1 MEVIEHEVFGSIK
14 KSGSDEWTKELKIFF
29 FGEER
34 NVILNI
40 FGDKSGVGKFPEC
53 EISAYK
59 NFFEDLDKFLRKT
72 EIEVYK
78 YYQSVC
84 EEYRDAIGD
93 DDALDEIAPIINSKE
108 EINDLV
114 SKINIYITDS
124 YDDTR
129 NVGIG
134 MECTWEDE
142 HGLGVRFENEEVV
155 AVGYYSEVY

>member
-1 MEVIEHEVFGSIK
+1 MGNF
-14 KSGSDEWTKELKIFF
+14 L
-29 FGEER
+29 
-34 NVILNI
+34 NV
-40 FGDKSGVGKFPEC
+40 KFQH
-53 EISAYK
+53 IRI
-59 NFFEDLDKFLRKT
+59 FFEDLDKFLRKT

-114 SKINIYITDS
+114 SKIKIYITDS